1 MSSFETPLPT
11 KGNPGVSAG
20 DYTEADNRADGNGHA
35 DGHADAGAGDQGRRP
50 DDTMKRPGAD
60 YLPGSTL
67 ICAICLDT
75 VEYGETKRTLP
86 CTHSYHSTCVRA
98 WLKRVNRCPQCNNA
112 TVKERQRGIRRARRD
127 ARDAAAMAAAALA
140 SSGVIGPTSAGA
152 VTAGAEGGSS
162 VGVGGGVGGDGV
174 GDGGGAA
181 ATGSSS
187 GPAPEF
193 VVVPLGEEA
202 AAASAAPSADGG
214 RLSAVG
220 GEAGSAGEGGPATAV
235 PCPQAPVEV

>member
-1 MSSFETPLPT
+1 MCDFSWRLLGGQVICFF
-11 KGNPGVSAG
+11 VFFFC
-20 DYTEADNRADGNGHA
+20 
-35 DGHADAGAGDQGRRP
+35 ADAVWLFSFFPSDP
-50 DDTMKRPGAD
+50 FPH
-60 YLPGSTL
+60 LPPL
-67 ICAICLDT
+67 FVLAPCLVPPHPTDT

-152 VTAGAEGGSS
+152 VTAGAEGGGS

-202 AAASAAPSADGG
+202 AEASAAPSADGG